1 MTSFQVFTSKKA
13 VLVAGKG
20 CASHRHKR
28 GAGPGLTPGACS
40 PLTPFQGCGM
50 KSSHKAF
57 SCSLCFFQGV
67 PIMVAAARS
76 RFK

>member
-1 MTSFQVFTSKKA
+1 MTSFQVITSKKA

-50 KSSHKAF
+50 KSHKTF
-57 SCSLCFFQGV
+57 SCSLWFFQGV
-67 PIMVAAARS
+67 PIVVAAARS